1 MADATSST
9 IAGESPFRG
18 ARPLTTD
25 HVRLAAVAAAGVA
38 WLVLFAQPLVNTVRT
53 WWTSP
58 EAGHGL
64 LLAPIALWLAWRR
77 GVRPDARPN
86 AMLGTSMLVTA
97 VVLRYVSA
105 VAAEVFIGR
114 VSMFLAIAGL
124 VVYAWGTRQLLRWW
138 LPAALLALSVP
149 LPEIVMSSLALP
161 LQLKASRLGA
171 VLLAARGVPVRLDGN
186 VIRLPGHDLFVTEA
200 CSGLRSL
207 TALLSLGVLLGG
219 TALRYPVS
227 RVALV
232 ALSIPVAVV
241 INGVR
246 VFLTGF
252 LVAFVD
258 PSLAEGFTHL
268 TEGWLLFLVAF
279 VVLGGIAWA
288 ARAVERRVG
297 GPASDA

>member
-1 MADATSST
+1 MADAASST
-9 IAGESPFRG
+9 VAGDPLFRA
-18 ARPLTTD
+18 ARPLLRD
-25 HVRLAAVAAAGVA
+25 NARLAAIVAAGVA
-38 WLVLFAQPLVNTVRT
+38 CLVLFAQPLVNTVQT

-77 GVRPDARPN
+77 GVRSDARPN
-86 AMLGTSMLVTA
+86 VVLGASMLVGS
-97 VVLRYVSA
+97 VVLRYLSA

-124 VVYAWGTRQLLRWW
+124 VVYAWGARQLIRWW
-138 LPAALLALSVP
+138 LPALLLALSVP
-149 LPEIVMSSLALP
+149 LPEIIMSSLALP

-171 VLLAARGVPVRLDGN
+171 ALLAARGVPVRLDGN

-227 RVALV
+227 RIVLV

-279 VVLGGIAWA
+279 AVLGVIAWA
-288 ARAVERRVG
+288 ARVVERRVG
-297 GPASDA
+297 GASSDA

>member
-1 MADATSST
+1 MSTAALPVSAPSRRGVLNAAIAATA
-9 IAGESPFRG
+9 I
-18 ARPLTTD
+18 
-25 HVRLAAVAAAGVA
+25 A
-38 WLVLFAQPLVNTVRT
+38 WLVLFAQPLANTAQT
-53 WWTSP
+53 WWDSP

-64 LLAPIALWLAWRR
+64 LLAPLALFLAWRR
-77 GVRPDARPN
+77 GVRPDAKSN
-86 AMLGTSMLVTA
+86 AALGLACLAIA

-114 VSMFLAIAGL
+114 ASMFLALAGL
-124 VVYAWGTRQLLRWW
+124 VIYAWGFRQVLWWW
-138 LPAALLALSVP
+138 LPTLLLALSVP

-161 LQLKASRLGA
+161 LQLQASKMGA
-171 VLLAARGVPVRLDGN
+171 ALLSARDIPVQLAGN

-219 TALRYPVS
+219 VALRHPAS
-227 RVALV
+227 RIAIVAI
-232 ALSIPVAVV
+232 SIPVAVL

-258 PSLAEGFTHL
+258 PSLADGFTHL
-268 TEGWLLFLVAF
+268 TEGWLMFIVAF
-279 VVLGGIAWA
+279 AILGFITWV
-288 ARAVERRVG
+288 ARRVERRML
-297 GPASDA
+297 GPEAAHA